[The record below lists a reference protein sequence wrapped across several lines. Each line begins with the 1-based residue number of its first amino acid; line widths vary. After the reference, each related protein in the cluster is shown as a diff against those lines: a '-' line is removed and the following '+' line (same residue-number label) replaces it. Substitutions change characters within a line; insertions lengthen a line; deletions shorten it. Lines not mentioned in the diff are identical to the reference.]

1 MTHSLN
7 PRIYVLTF
15 TSFVMLS
22 SEFIVAGLLPQIAA
36 SLQITVG
43 NAGALVTAFALGMGI
58 GAPLIAAFTHRVSMR
73 ALLIWACLALFFG
86 NTICALT
93 NNFPILLAG
102 RALGGIGVAIFWTN
116 ATVAAAALSTANT
129 QNLAISRVLIGI
141 SIASVVGVPLG
152 KWVSDAWTWE
162 HAMGLM
168 AALSALALVL
178 VIGWVRPPEGDL
190 TQAQPNLLGRLSVIW
205 KKDIALAL
213 LSYLLMF
220 AGIMT
225 VFSFLSTLLTRHTG
239 FAATQVT
246 LVLALYGVAD
256 IIGNLLLAKR
266 IPNPLDGMFK
276 AVLLSLAVSVMGVS
290 LFGASLWLVP
300 LFVAAAG
307 FCHAGASMMNGMDVI
322 RRAGADAKIVN
333 SVNVAAINVGI
344 MLGAMAGGLVADHI
358 GIEYVGYL
366 AGVFVLLAWVI
377 RLQLKPVR
385 GVAG

>member
-1 MTHSLN
+1 MNHSLN

-43 NAGALVTAFALGMGI
+43 SAGALVTAFALGMGI
-58 GAPLIAAFTHRVSMR
+58 GAPLIAAFTHKVSMR
-73 ALLIWACLALFFG
+73 ALLIWACVALFLG
-86 NTICALT
+86 NTICAMT
-93 NNFPILLAG
+93 SYFPILLAG
-102 RALGGIGVAIFWTN
+102 RALGGVGVAIFWTN

-129 QNLAISRVLIGI
+129 QSLAISRVLIGI

-162 HAMGLM
+162 YAMGLM
-168 AALSALALVL
+168 AGLSALALVL
-178 VIGWVRPPEGDL
+178 VIGWVRPPEGDR
-190 TQAQPNLLGRLSVIW
+190 AQVQENLLGRLSVIW
-205 KKDIALAL
+205 KRDIALAL

-225 VFSFLSTLLTRHTG
+225 VFSFLATLLTRYTG
-239 FAATQVT
+239 FPAAQVT

-256 IIGNLLLAKR
+256 IVGNLLLAR
-266 IPNPLDGMFK
+266 RVPNPLDGMFK
-276 AVLLSLAVSVMGVS
+276 RVLLTLAVSVIGVS
-290 LFGASLWLVP
+290 VFGASLWLVP

-344 MLGAMAGGLVADHI
+344 MLGAMCGGLVTDHV
-358 GIEYVGYL
+358 GIQYVGYL
-366 AGVFVLLAWVI
+366 AGVFVLLAWAI
-377 RLQLKPVR
+377 RMQLQPVR
-385 GVAG
+385 AVE